1 MAERAAAQGAELSG
15 PAGAALLERCGED
28 PYLLENEVDKL
39 SAAAGYRT
47 ITPALV
53 AEMGV
58 VSLEA
63 DVFEMVR
70 LVTARSTAAAC
81 KKLHILLRLEQEPI
95 AITAALI
102 GSYVDLY
109 RVKLGQQAQEELQA
123 PSLRTLATR
132 AATTGSNAS
141 AQTAAGLHPAA
152 AESLPGHPAGSGQK
166 PEGPAG
172 QPADPAGD
180 GPVPSGDGRGAA
192 DERARAHPHQPG
204 AGGGGQVRRGPPGP
218 PDRRHDPAHR
228 GLCHLFGQEAAALL
242 KELAAQ
248 NGLILLTD
256 SDRAGFQIRTYIT
269 NLVGAEHVAQ
279 AYVPAL
285 PGKERR
291 KAAPGKEGL
300 LGWRGCR
307 TRSSA
312 GACWTPSAPRP
323 APPRALAAAAGRPV
337 TYGDLYD
344 WGLSGTAGAAE
355 RKYRLLAA
363 LGLPPR
369 LSKKEMLEV
378 FNRLYT
384 LNSWTGWCGAVENQE
399 ALQ

>member
-1 MAERAAAQGAELSG
+1 MSAPERIHTSRVLVVEGKYDAA
-15 PAGAALLERCGED
+15 
-28 PYLLENEVDKL
+28 
-39 SAAAGYRT
+39 
-47 ITPALV
+47 
-53 AEMGV
+53 
-58 VSLEA
+58 
-63 DVFEMVR
+63 R
-70 LVTARSTAAAC
+70 LARLTDAM
-81 KKLHILLRLEQEPI
+81 ILPTGGF
-95 AITAALI
+95 AIF
-102 GSYVDLY
+102 S
-109 RVKLGQQAQEELQA
+109 
-123 PSLRTLATR
+123 
-132 AATTGSNAS
+132 
-141 AQTAAGLHPAA
+141 
-152 AESLPGHPAGSGQK
+152 
-166 PEGPAG
+166 
-172 QPADPAGD
+172 
-180 GPVPSGDGRGAA
+180 
-192 DERARAHPHQPG
+192 
-204 AGGGGQVRRGPPGP
+204 
-218 PDRRHDPAHR
+218 DRKRQR
-228 GLCHLFGQEAAALL
+228 LL

-300 LGWRGCR
+300 LGVEGVPDEIVR
-307 TRSSA
+307 RSLLDALGPEA
-312 GACWTPSAPRP
+312 GA
-323 APPRALAAAAGRPV
+323 APPLAAAAGRPV

-384 LNSWTGWCGAVENQE
+384 FEQLDRLVRAVENQE